1 MSFASNEFMS
11 KPKGPKRAVIAVA
24 VVAVAA
30 LAGGYVLGSG
40 RGSASQASGPGDPAV
55 SAPSQSDSTPSS
67 APATLSSLGPIRLV
81 RGSLLTNGLY
91 TEFPHSTVGAISAAD
106 EYITALGSTLDP
118 DRSATVARL
127 AADPS
132 YRSSQTDAAT
142 GARNTRTS
150 LGLPATGAVP
160 QGYSVEVDPVAYQ
173 LKSESADGAEVLLLS
188 YFTTATPS
196 QGIVAHTAVF
206 PMVVQWADGDW
217 KFMPMDPTDYTS
229 LAVEPGSAQAASDG
243 WIPFTQ

>member
-1 MSFASNEFMS
+1 MSFTSNEFMS
-11 KPKGPKRAVIAVA
+11 RPKGPKRAVIAVTVVV
-24 VVAVAA
+24 VVATAT
-30 LAGGYVLGSG
+30 GYVLGSG
-40 RGSASQASGPGDPAV
+40 RGAESQGSGAGSGAVPASQQPDSPPSASAAV
-55 SAPSQSDSTPSS
+55 P
-67 APATLSSLGPIRLV
+67 SLGPIRLV

-127 AADPS
+127 AADPA
-132 YRSSQTDAAT
+132 YISSQTDAAT
-142 GARNTRTS
+142 GTRNTRTS
-150 LGLPATGAVP
+150 LGLPATGAIP

-173 LKSESADGAEVLLLS
+173 LKSESADDAEVLLLS
-188 YFTTATPS
+188 YFTTATTS

-206 PMVVQWADGDW
+206 PMVMHWADGDW
-217 KFMPMDPTDYTS
+217 KFMPMDTADYTA
-229 LAVEPGSAQAASDG
+229 LAVQPGSAQAASDG